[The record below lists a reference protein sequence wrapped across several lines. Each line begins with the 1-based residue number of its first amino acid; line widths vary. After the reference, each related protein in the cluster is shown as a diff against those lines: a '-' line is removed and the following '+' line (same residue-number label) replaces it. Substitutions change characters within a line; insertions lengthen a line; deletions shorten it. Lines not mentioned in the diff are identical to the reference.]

1 MKKFLSL
8 VLALVMTMSLVTVSA
23 GAKDFT
29 DSGELSGEQYEEAVN
44 VMSEMGIIDGYSDGD
59 FRPQGTLTR
68 GAAAKIIA
76 CMMLGKTT
84 AEALGTQAAPFKD
97 VPVGSTFAGYIA
109 YCVEAGLIDGYADGT
124 FRPSGTLTGF
134 AFLKMLLTALGY
146 DSSIEGYTGTNWTV
160 NVASRATQIG
170 LTDGNDEFVGT
181 RAATREEACLY
192 AVNTLKATLVEYEN
206 KGQEIVVSDG
216 TVINVRPSAPTYVTS
231 NIAGAATSIDDTY
244 DNTRQDYTVEF
255 AEKYQPDLELDGTT
269 DVFGRPAHIWTWK
282 NDEIGTYVDYD
293 KLVAEYTTKV
303 TGRDLYD
310 ALGKSA
316 LDACKDRV
324 YIYVDG
330 ETDGD
335 ILGNAYFTE
344 NQITRSYTDT
354 VGETGN
360 GVLTQ
365 VFHDTRADEITIA
378 VINTY
383 LAKADEDYDDKNDD
397 VDLTVYEIQKD
408 GRVYMK
414 TEDQKET
421 MSVEGEDFAIEDVT
435 EDQLFLVTVAD
446 GEIQTMADPEILS
459 ETTLVNFRLGKYVTA
474 DTQYDYA
481 DTAMYD
487 EEVLDMY
494 DDANMKDVTYNV
506 ILDEYGYMIGIE
518 LNQEPDQYLFLTGID
533 LGSSNLSKRNAD
545 ANVIFMSGEMD
556 TITVDMRDSVM
567 TWVADT
573 DGDGKYDVE
582 TDDLS
587 KLTTALKA
595 DSDKKTRA
603 QLNTWCTY
611 TVDANGVYTLEQVAD
626 RTIAKD
632 DAEDKAVKVA
642 QSADDA
648 VSGTMTI
655 DQRNVSL
662 SGYGSS
668 RVYGNDDT
676 VYLTVDPADDM
687 ENIVDRNGNNV
698 TIIDDVSSVVTGV
711 KNVKLTVKDLTAAT
725 APVNE
730 VYTLYNSDGY
740 VIAAVVL
747 GEDEG
752 ITTNYAYVTSSD
764 VNREAYSSNEWTWTR
779 EVVINGKLVE
789 LAEVG
794 TSLRYLDDMDQGD
807 WYEVKYDAN
816 GNVRSAKEIDFTAD
830 GALDGDAGIGNN
842 LNRNEDEFAIDVKEL
857 NEPVNATEN
866 LMEAYDTVVLSDETT
881 VEKLTFKN
889 GTLYTNRLATEG
901 FAVSANVNVVLVL
914 ASKIDRNGN
923 YDTFDDVD
931 DSYTGYSGL
940 EKAIRDL
947 NADNGNGFA
956 AGNVEVQA
964 VIENGAATSIIINDK
979 TPAGTL
985 VGPTPSS
992 EMNYAQFGAGN
1003 TIDVYAYAVTDPTST
1018 VVRDQAVSFL
1028 QNMGY
1033 TVNGSVQT
1041 ASGWRIYA
1049 SAYGS
1054 GYTFNTALNT
1064 MYKITAPD
1072 GAVYYRVASA
1082 TLSLTGLDGKYLSDV
1097 AANAKGAYVDTDAD
1111 SIFAVGAA
1119 TYNVDAAEAVNFDIT
1134 LTDDLYKVEID
1145 GGSNTYY
1152 KDGARVDCNFPG
1164 SWVADDTTGE
1174 NLPLVE
1180 GDLIVNGKD
1189 IDVTTPADGKIQ
1201 VTIMHVDGT
1210 SDVVLANEGDQLDN
1224 NDGLEHYF
1232 TVGAPKDGSQFF
1244 AASADKYT
1252 VTGEDVTLYDGFRK
1266 VTLTDTSINHMGNT
1280 TVDWSGE
1287 DLYTAVGGQK
1297 YAAINSD
1304 ITAVV
1309 TTDSVGFT
1317 PSSANVVLTA
1327 STTGSATVEGEV
1339 TTDYVAAN
1347 STQPVVANS
1356 TTSTVTFLNGVAY
1369 GGGAVTFTFTMATA
1383 DATLT
1388 ISAA

>member
-8 VLALVMTMSLVTVSA
+8 VLALAMTLSLVTISA
-23 GAKDFT
+23 GAKDFA
-29 DSGELSGEQYEEAVN
+29 DSDELSGEQYEEAVN
-44 VMSEMGIIDGYSDGD
+44 VMSEMEIIDGYADGD

-206 KGQEIVVSDG
+206 KGQEITVSDG

-303 TGRDLYD
+303 TGRDLYE

-506 ILDEYGYMIGIE
+506 ILDQYGYMIGIE

-595 DSDKKTRA
+595 DSDKETRA

-632 DAEDKAVKVA
+632 YAEDKAVKVA
-642 QSADDA
+642 QSDDDA

-662 SGYGSS
+662 SGYGIS

-842 LNRNEDEFAIDVKEL
+842 LNRNEDEFAIDVEEL
-857 NEPVNATEN
+857 NEPANATEN

-985 VGPTPSS
+985 VGPVVP
-992 EMNYAQFGAGN
+992 GN
-1003 TIDVYAYAVTDPTST
+1003 IAVTFNGNN
-1018 VVRDQAVSFL
+1018 AYVSWTG
-1028 QNMGY
+1028 NAP
-1033 TVNGSVQT
+1033 TVNNMVNAIQAQIKAMGWDEVYVTSGYDVHGNLEYYFQPYRMINGVAVPGS
-1041 ASGWRIYA
+1041 R
-1049 SAYGS
+1049 
-1054 GYTFNTALNT
+1054 YTFNTVTGQTMTVSVNGTATQVNPTDTLKNLVDDALLTGFITVNGKYVAAADYNATDLKQNDVIVSGLSAIKGENGIVYGKPGTAIGGDAAKALNGT
-1064 MYKITAPD
+1064 IVASAYDDGSAKDVEDVQFPAAGKTDNYTAGVAGKTDDWFKLTRDGNVVYVKNGSTVINVGSSYVLINGALYSNTDALAYKITADTVMETEYYELTVTDATPAVIASSSWSDNVVED
-1072 GAVYYRVASA
+1072 G
-1082 TLSLTGLDGKYLSDV
+1082 GKYFAKANTDV
-1097 AANAKGAYVDTDAD
+1097 
-1111 SIFAVGAA
+1111 
-1119 TYNVDAAEAVNFDIT
+1119 T
-1134 LTDDLYKVEID
+1134 LTI
-1145 GGSNTYY
+1145 
-1152 KDGARVDCNFPG
+1152 
-1164 SWVADDTTGE
+1164 TTG
-1174 NLPLVE
+1174 
-1180 GDLIVNGKD
+1180 
-1189 IDVTTPADGKIQ
+1189 
-1201 VTIMHVDGT
+1201 TIAPTGT
-1210 SDVVLANEGDQLDN
+1210 SDDVLTIKGTGASL
-1224 NDGLEHYF
+1224 
-1232 TVGAPKDGSQFF
+1232 VGAKF
-1244 AASADKYT
+1244 
-1252 VTGEDVTLYDGFRK
+1252 
-1266 VTLTDTSINHMGNT
+1266 DTSDMSTPIDT
-1280 TVDWSGE
+1280 TATPGAITFAQGQTWQSG
-1287 DLYTAVGGQK
+1287 T
-1297 YAAINSD
+1297 
-1304 ITAVV
+1304 ITVK
-1309 TTDSVGFT
+1309 
-1317 PSSANVVLTA
+1317 L
-1327 STTGSATVEGEV
+1327 
-1339 TTDYVAAN
+1339 
-1347 STQPVVANS
+1347 
-1356 TTSTVTFLNGVAY
+1356 
-1369 GGGAVTFTFTMATA
+1369 AVTSAQTTI
-1383 DATLT
+1383 TLDWD
-1388 ISAA
+1388 

>member
-8 VLALVMTMSLVTVSA
+8 VLALAMTLSLVTISA

-29 DSGELSGEQYEEAVN
+29 DSDELSGVVYEEAVN
-44 VMSEMGIIDGYSDGD
+44 VMSEMEIIDGYADGD

-506 ILDEYGYMIGIE
+506 ILDQYGYMIGIE

-595 DSDKKTRA
+595 DSDKETRA

-632 DAEDKAVKVA
+632 YAEDKAVKVA

-662 SGYGSS
+662 SGYGIS

-842 LNRNEDEFAIDVKEL
+842 LNRNEDEFAIDVEEL
-857 NEPVNATEN
+857 NEPANATEN

-889 GTLYTNRLATEG
+889 GTLYTDTAATEG

-985 VGPTPSS
+985 VGPVVPGNIAVTFIGNNAYVSWTGNAPTVNN
-992 EMNYAQFGAGN
+992 MVNAIQAQIKAMGWDEVYVTSGY
-1003 TIDVYAYAVTDPTST
+1003 DVYGNLEYYFQPYRMINGVAVP
-1018 VVRDQAVSFL
+1018 
-1028 QNMGY
+1028 
-1033 TVNGSVQT
+1033 GS
-1041 ASGWRIYA
+1041 R
-1049 SAYGS
+1049 
-1054 GYTFNTALNT
+1054 YTFNTVTGQTMTVSVNGTATQVNPTDTLKNLVTDAHLSDYITVNGKYVAAADYNVTDLKQNDVIVSGLSAIKGENGIVYGKPGTAIGGDAAKALNGT
-1064 MYKITAPD
+1064 IVASAYDDGSAKDVEDVQFPVAGHTDNYTTGVAGQTDDWFKLTRDGNVVYVKNGSTVINVGSNYVLINNALYSNTEALAYKITAD
-1072 GAVYYRVASA
+1072 TVMETEYYK
-1082 TLSLTGLDGKYLSDV
+1082 LTV
-1097 AANAKGAYVDTDAD
+1097 TDATPSVVD
-1111 SIFAVGAA
+1111 SYV
-1119 TYNVDAAEAVNFDIT
+1119 
-1134 LTDDLYKVEID
+1134 
-1145 GGSNTYY
+1145 
-1152 KDGARVDCNFPG
+1152 
-1164 SWVADDTTGE
+1164 
-1174 NLPLVE
+1174 
-1180 GDLIVNGKD
+1180 
-1189 IDVTTPADGKIQ
+1189 
-1201 VTIMHVDGT
+1201 
-1210 SDVVLANEGDQLDN
+1210 
-1224 NDGLEHYF
+1224 
-1232 TVGAPKDGSQFF
+1232 
-1244 AASADKYT
+1244 
-1252 VTGEDVTLYDGFRK
+1252 
-1266 VTLTDTSINHMGNT
+1266 
-1280 TVDWSGE
+1280 WSG
-1287 DLYTAVGGQK
+1287 DKVVKVGNDY
-1297 YAAINSD
+1297 YAQA
-1304 ITAVV
+1304 
-1309 TTDSVGFT
+1309 G
-1317 PSSANVVLTA
+1317 
-1327 STTGSATVEGEV
+1327 
-1339 TTDYVAAN
+1339 
-1347 STQPVVANS
+1347 
-1356 TTSTVTFLNGVAY
+1356 
-1369 GGGAVTFTFTMATA
+1369 

-1388 ISAA
+1388 ITTKQIAPASDSEDVLTIGGTGASLTGAKFDTSDMSTPINTATSGAIGFVQGQTWQSGTITVKLAVTSAQTTITLTWG